1 MEYQVI
7 ENYTHDEFDHVIKE
21 HWQDVWNYS
30 FIITKDTHLSDDIT
44 QDVFIK
50 AFKNWNSF
58 RNQSSV
64 KTWLLKIT
72 RNTALNYLKSSY
84 FKRVSLVSFFRDD
97 KETPSAEQQFF
108 RKEDMGEIWNAIL
121 KLPKKH
127 REVLILDAKY
137 ELSYEE
143 IAETLGVSIGTV
155 KSRLHRARARVSKML
170 GEDASNHEQ

>member
-1 MEYQVI
+1 MEHKVI
-7 ENYTHDEFDHVIKE
+7 ENCNHDEIDNVIRE

-44 QDVFIK
+44 QEVFIK
-50 AFKNWNSF
+50 VFKKWSSF
-58 RNQSSV
+58 RNESSV

-84 FKRVSLVSFFRDD
+84 FKRISLVSFFRND
-97 KETPSAEQQFF
+97 KEYPSAEKQFLQ
-108 RKEDMGEIWNAIL
+108 KETMNEVWDIVLN
-121 KLPKKH
+121 LPQKH

-137 ELSYEE
+137 ELSYDE

-155 KSRLHRARARVSKML
+155 KSRLHRARARVSKIL
-170 GEDASNHEQ
+170 SEDEL